1 MSIFDGLG
9 SVLSDV
15 LAGRQV
21 DYAAVATR
29 IFDNAGGLQGIV
41 SQLNSAGLGQQVSS
55 WIGTGHN
62 LPVSAEQIQAALSSD
77 QLRDLAAKFGVNADD
92 VSKLLAEHLPEAVDA
107 ATPNGTVS

>member
-21 DYAAVATR
+21 DYGAVASR
-29 IFDNAGGLQGIV
+29 LFENAGGLQGIV
-41 SQLNSAGLGQQVSS
+41 SQLNQAGLGEQVSS

-62 LPVSAEQIQAALSSD
+62 LPVSADQIQAALSSD

-92 VSKLLAEHLPEAVDA
+92 VSKLLADHLPGAVDA
-107 ATPNGTVS
+107 ATPDGKLS

>member
-21 DYAAVATR
+21 DYVAVATR
-29 IFDNAGGLQGIV
+29 LFDNAGGLQGIV
-41 SQLNSAGLGQQVSS
+41 SQLNSAGLGQQVAS

-62 LPVSAEQIQAALSSD
+62 LPVSAEQIEQALSSD
-77 QLRDLAAKFGVNADD
+77 QLRDLAAKFGVNTDEVA
-92 VSKLLAEHLPEAVDA
+92 KLLAEHLPNAVDA
-107 ATPNGTVS
+107 ATPGGTLS